1 MVGKEKFKEINR
13 LLNQKLEEKK
23 VLIAV
28 HRGCGCGNI
37 IENTIPAYRAA
48 LQMHADM
55 FECDLISSTDR
66 VVYAFHDGYEMRLL
80 RKRRNIKTYT
90 SKEIDAF
97 KYKNIIEEPAEYGVE
112 KFEDILQS
120 FQLGELFN
128 IDRAWDI
135 LPEVISLLEKYPQ
148 AIHQAIIKTPVK
160 KKYLDYLEECKMKV
174 MYMPIAY
181 NLEEIKTVLAYENIN
196 IVGVEMIAKN
206 SEEELFQDCNIQWVK
221 EQGLFCWA
229 NAITLGGSQKYDLFG
244 GLDDDMAI
252 KESPKKAWGKLIDKG
267 INVMQ
272 TDWPGIMSD
281 FIEKYI

>member
-55 FECDLISSTDR
+55 FECDLISSTDG

-112 KFEDILQS
+112 KFEDILKS
-120 FQLGELFN
+120 FQSGELFN

-174 MYMPIAY
+174 MYMEPVY
-181 NLEEIKTVLAYENIN
+181 H
-196 IVGVEMIAKN
+196 
-206 SEEELFQDCNIQWVK
+206 FR
-221 EQGLFCWA
+221 
-229 NAITLGGSQKYDLFG
+229 TLR
-244 GLDDDMAI
+244 
-252 KESPKKAWGKLIDKG
+252 
-267 INVMQ
+267 
-272 TDWPGIMSD
+272 
-281 FIEKYI
+281 